1 IRAIILTCLVLAL
14 AGAQISQSANK
25 LAVVFLIDVS
35 DSLGPTVQEAQ
46 VEYVRQAL
54 QSMGPDDVA
63 GIVVFG
69 ANPHTER
76 AVNAVRELSALQSQP
91 VTSNTDLAQAI
102 RHGIALFPNDAA
114 RRLVILSDGRPTVG
128 DTEAAVQQAAAVGV
142 EISFVAFAREPGPE
156 VQVTDLSVPGNVTEG
171 QAFDLSLT
179 IQ

>member
-1 IRAIILTCLVLAL
+1 MSFTYPLALVLLLVVPLAIYLGWPRLRYRRVRDSASTIIRAIILTCLVLAL

-69 ANPHTER
+69 ANPHTE
-76 AVNAVRELSALQSQP
+76 
-91 VTSNTDLAQAI
+91 
-102 RHGIALFPNDAA
+102 
-114 RRLVILSDGRPTVG
+114 
-128 DTEAAVQQAAAVGV
+128 
-142 EISFVAFAREPGPE
+142 
-156 VQVTDLSVPGNVTEG
+156 
-171 QAFDLSLT
+171 
-179 IQ
+179 